1 MKKFI
6 SAVSAAA
13 LLISSIPAMNTVS
26 QVSAEDDTI
35 KIMCIGDS
43 ITDGYTSDYVGSYR
57 KFIYHN
63 LKEMGYNID
72 MVGSK
77 DGGWTP
83 TYTDE
88 TTGETWEFDNENTGY
103 SGYSILS
110 YSGRSGI
117 YETLQSTDCLA
128 QTQPDIVTL
137 QIGTNDVIDNHDIDT
152 AGERLE
158 VLVDYILD
166 NIPQDATLFISPI
179 PPLDPNRSEVYNWFG
194 NYRHSADW
202 SEQYDD
208 DRAAMEVEIALMQ
221 YNTQVMALA
230 AKKRQEGKNVVFSE
244 AAFEVTD
251 VKTQLFDGVHPNN
264 TGYKA
269 MGDKWAAT
277 IDEHLKGSSPVES
290 TTTTTATST
299 TTTETITTTTTST
312 TTATTSTTSNTTE
325 AVITTT
331 QTTTTES
338 ELIPETTTTVPEE
351 DDSTFN
357 VADLVKLTYYVL
369 GYPSDTY
376 TEEDVKKYD
385 MNNDGR
391 TDVFDVILM
400 RGAVVDN
407 VEKILE
413 KRQEK
418 GDDSFLDLSEAA
430 NVAVYP
436 EDDEVHRV
444 TSGNSTASSI
454 ICAVNSSITDLDEDN
469 DDNSDDIDGQLI
481 KWDGN
486 TWS

>member
-6 SAVSAAA
+6 SAISAAA

-26 QVSAEDDTI
+26 QVSAEDDAI

-88 TTGETWEFDNENTGY
+88 TTGATWEFDNENTGY

-137 QIGTNDVIDNHDIDT
+137 QIGTNDVIDNHDVDT

-179 PPLDPNRSEVYNWFG
+179 PPLDPNRSEVYSWFG
-194 NYRHSADW
+194 NYRHSTDW
-202 SEQYDD
+202 SEQYNDD
-208 DRAAMEVEIALMQ
+208 MAAMNVEIALMQ

-230 AKKRQEGKNVVFSE
+230 TKKQQEGKNVVFSE

-251 VKTQLFDGVHPNN
+251 VETQLFDGVHPNN
-264 TGYKA
+264 AGYKA

-277 IDEHLKGSSPVES
+277 IDEYLKGSSPVES
-290 TTTTTATST
+290 TTTTTTATTTST
-299 TTTETITTTTTST
+299 MTTTTTST
-312 TTATTSTTSNTTE
+312 TTATTSTTTE
-325 AVITTT
+325 TVITTT

-338 ELIPETTTTVPEE
+338 KLIPETTTTVPEE
-351 DDSTFN
+351 DDGTFN
-357 VADLVKLTYYVL
+357 ISDLVKLTYYVL

-385 MNNDGR
+385 LNNDGR

-400 RGAVVDN
+400 RGAVVGN

-436 EDDEVHRV
+436 EEYYETSKV
-444 TSGNSTASSI
+444 TSSPTYSQSVMVNIEEFETENQTEEDI
-454 ICAVNSSITDLDEDN
+454 INYW
-469 DDNSDDIDGQLI
+469 
-481 KWDGN
+481 KKHN

>member
-13 LLISSIPAMNTVS
+13 LLVNSVPVIN
-26 QVSAEDDTI
+26 QVSAEDDAV

-43 ITDGYTSDYVGSYR
+43 ITDGYTSEYVGSYR

-63 LKEMGYNID
+63 LTEMGYNID

-77 DGGWTP
+77 DSGWTP
-83 TYTDE
+83 AYTDE
-88 TTGETWEFDNENTGY
+88 TGETWEFDNENTGY
-103 SGYSILS
+103 SGYAIKE

-117 YETLQSTDCLA
+117 YETLISTDCLA
-128 QTQPDIVTL
+128 KTQPDIVTL
-137 QIGTNDVIDNHDIDT
+137 QIGTNDVIDNHDVDT

-179 PPLDPNRSEVYNWFG
+179 PPLDPNRSEVYDWFG
-194 NYRHSADW
+194 NYRHSSDW

-230 AKKRQEGKNVVFSE
+230 TRKQKEGKNVVFSE
-244 AAFEVTD
+244 AAWEITD

-264 TGYKA
+264 AGYKA
-269 MGDKWAAT
+269 MGDKWAET
-277 IDEHLKGSSPVES
+277 INEYLKESPQEE
-290 TTTTTATST
+290 TTTTTAPVTTVTTST
-299 TTTETITTTTTST
+299 ATTTST
-312 TTATTSTTSNTTE
+312 TLTTTE
-325 AVITTT
+325 TVITTT

-338 ELIPETTTTVPEE
+338 ELIPWETTAPAEE
-351 DDSTFN
+351 DSKFN
-357 VADLVKLTYYVL
+357 ISDLVKLMYYVL
-369 GYPSDTY
+369 DYPFTTF

-385 MNNDGR
+385 LNSDGR

-400 RGAVVDN
+400 REAVVGN

-413 KRQEK
+413 KRQEL
-418 GDDSFLDLSEAA
+418 GDDSFLDLSDAA
-430 NVAVYP
+430 NVVIYP

-454 ICAVNSSITDLDEDN
+454 VKAVNSSITDLDEDN